1 MPSKKKPAA
10 ANAAFQIKVQIVGIE
25 PEIWRRV
32 IVSATL
38 TLRELHAVLQ
48 GAMGW
53 QDHHLHM
60 FEIDGKRFEVPEND
74 RLGPEDGYADER
86 KQTLRTVLSKGM
98 QFSYVYD
105 FGDDWRHLVTVED
118 TAVPASMRLLPRCI
132 AGERACPPEDCG
144 GVYRYPEFLDALA
157 DPENPEHRDMVD
169 WAGGFEPEVFSLS
182 QANALIGAVC
192 ALYHARGWGFRGHAP
207 TS

>member
-1 MPSKKKPAA
+1 MPSKRKSTAP
-10 ANAAFQIKVQIVGIE
+10 NAALQLRVQIIGIE

-32 IVSATL
+32 VVPATL

-53 QDHHLHM
+53 QDYHLHM

-74 RLGPEDGYADER
+74 KPGPEDGYEDER
-86 KQTLRTVLSKGM
+86 KKTLKTILSKGM
-98 QFSYVYD
+98 QFLYVYD
-105 FGDDWRHLVTVED
+105 FGDNWKHLVTVED
-118 TAVPASMRLLPRCI
+118 IAAPASARHFLPRCI

-144 GVYRYPEFLDALA
+144 GDYRYPEFLDALA
-157 DPENPEHRDMVD
+157 DPDHPEHRDMVE

-182 QANALIGAVC
+182 QANALIGALC
-192 ALYHARGWGFRGHAP
+192 ALYAERGWGFRQP
-207 TS
+207 

>member
-1 MPSKKKPAA
+1 MPGKKKTTA
-10 ANAAFQIKVQIVGIE
+10 ANAVIQIKVQIIGIE

-32 IVSATL
+32 IVPGTL

-53 QDHHLHM
+53 QDYHLHM

-74 RLGPEDGYADER
+74 KFGPEDGYADER
-86 KQTLRTVLSKGM
+86 KQTLAKILTKGM
-98 QFSYVYD
+98 EFLYVYD
-105 FGDDWRHLVTVED
+105 FGDNWKHLVTVED
-118 TAVPASMRLLPRCI
+118 IAAPASARQFLPRCI

-144 GVYRYPEFLDALA
+144 GDYRYPEFLDALA
-157 DPENPEHRDMVD
+157 DPDHPEHRDMVD

-182 QANALIGAVC
+182 QANALMGAVC
-192 ALYHARGWGFRGHAP
+192 ALYAERGWGFRQP
-207 TS
+207 